1 MTRDIIITSISNN
14 DNLKAYARK
23 LASGND
29 LWNDMWS
36 ELLLFLYEMPE
47 DRFVSIYQSEGLV
60 GYCNRVLYFSWNST
74 TSPFYKKYRMEERDK
89 ICDLTPLLNNQDTYN
104 GIRDRFSKQLE
115 FDPIDTESEYDPEI
129 DILYN
134 KCQDQICKLT
144 EEISKKRYPTEPNI
158 FDIYLSCGSY
168 RKTAKQLRLPVMT
181 VYNIIN
187 GFKDKIKEGL

>member
-1 MTRDIIITSISNN
+1 MTRDIIITTISKNE
-14 DNLKAYARK
+14 NLKAYARK
-23 LASGND
+23 LAGGND

-47 DRFVSIYQSEGLV
+47 DRFMSIYQSEGLI

-74 TSPFYKKYRMEERDK
+74 TSPFYKKYRMEEPKTDNV
-89 ICDLTPLLNNQDTYN
+89 T
-104 GIRDRFSKQLE
+104 F
-115 FDPIDTESEYDPEI
+115 EYDPEI